1 MLSAI
6 SKERGQEHFA
16 IYDFSVNVSKFKQW
30 LQGLRDS
37 NSDGKICLFLDN
49 LSAHRSKKSLAEMER
64 LDFKWIFN
72 IAYSPEYNP
81 IELTFSKVK
90 SSFRKLRAKK
100 LAGLIQ
106 DSHRSMVEQAV
117 KSVRK

>member
-1 MLSAI
+1 
-6 SKERGQEHFA
+6 
-16 IYDFSVNVSKFKQW
+16 
-30 LQGLRDS
+30 
-37 NSDGKICLFLDN
+37 
-49 LSAHRSKKSLAEMER
+49 MER
-64 LDFKWIFN
+64 LGFKWIFK

-90 SSFRKLRAKK
+90 ASFRKLRAKK